1 MVGLLIKKNF
11 TDDLQF
17 DVNRGIVTDVDPMID
32 SRFDGCR
39 PATSPSESARSETAN
54 QVTKI

>member
-1 MVGLLIKKNF
+1 LEKNF

-39 PATSPSESARSETAN
+39 PATSPPESARSETAN